1 MEAKEEISDTD
12 SGIIL
17 HSGPDSPT
25 TVMKDVSTH
34 TRAVKLKRQSLED
47 RLELCLL
54 ELKKLCIR
62 EAELTGHLSS
72 DYPLLP
78 GEKPPQIRR
87 RIGAAFKLDEQSI
100 LHRGGEDSELRSVEA
115 KLALQ
120 QQIHVA
126 ARKLCQ
132 EEHLS
137 KAVRKS
143 RLQQSKREEQKLKEL
158 QEAVF
163 QLRLDHGRSSPRPGL
178 ILQKL
183 QGTSDDSSLSDSAV
197 LDEEELT
204 SQSSQVSSEP
214 PPTVDSLPVPPG
226 TSHRPLTPTGTSQ
239 LLQLPVPSPRPLLT
253 LPLEP
258 LHPCPSPTMEHDPA
272 PIQNSPWTESSLDQP
287 YQKKKSRS
295 SSTKSSPAVTPTLP
309 PLKACLE
316 EAGITLQVPGHAS
329 LRHIQSSS
337 APSTPELHL
346 RRGYSLRV
354 PNSEPPNDVE
364 LDRGRLRA
372 PRRRLTDVLPSPS
385 PEYSPIRLATPNPMY
400 HDSSEDSNSEHSS
413 APSYMSSPCQDHS
426 FELQRQACQ
435 SHQSHYRYHYPSPTD
450 HYIPQPYSPLSH
462 YKTPPPQLSP
472 NYYRGYMDEGRSHDM
487 DMSRMY
493 IRPQPPPSCAN
504 GHYEYWYEEAP
515 PHPLYR
521 QIPAHVKLSRAPSLR
536 EYPHHPSRGLPRQVV
551 SEELKSWHQRSQL
564 RPPRPRSLDRHR
576 QGAVRVRTLPG
587 QESPLPRQ
595 HGFHD
600 PQQVPQRRI
609 IQRTADGTPIKWYE
623 DDDAEIV
630 SQV

>member
-1 MEAKEEISDTD
+1 MEVKEEISDTD

-25 TVMKDVSTH
+25 TGMKDVITH

-47 RLELCLL
+47 RLELCIL

-100 LHRGGEDSELRSVEA
+100 LHRGGEDSELCAVEA

-120 QQIHVA
+120 QQIYVA
-126 ARKLCQ
+126 ARRLCQ

-137 KAVRKS
+137 KAVKKS
-143 RLQQSKREEQKLKEL
+143 RVQQCKREEQKLKEL

-163 QLRLDHGRSSPRPGL
+163 QLRLAHGRSSPRPGM
-178 ILQKL
+178 ILPKHQA
-183 QGTSDDSSLSDSAV
+183 TSDDSSLSDSAV
-197 LDEEELT
+197 LDEEELM
-204 SQSSQVSSEP
+204 SQSSQLSSEP
-214 PPTVDSLPVPPG
+214 PPVVDCLSIPPG
-226 TSHRPLTPTGTSQ
+226 TSHRPLTPTGSCP
-239 LLQLPVPSPRPLLT
+239 LLQPPDPSPCQQPT
-253 LPLEP
+253 LPLQA
-258 LHPCPSPTMEHDPA
+258 LHPCHSPTVEYEPA
-272 PIQNSPWTESSLDQP
+272 PIQNSPWKESSLDQP
-287 YQKKKSRS
+287 YQKQKKSCS

-309 PLKACLE
+309 PLEACLE
-316 EAGITLQVPGHAS
+316 EAGVTLQIPCHKS
-329 LRHIQSSS
+329 LRHTQSSS
-337 APSTPELHL
+337 APSTPEMHL

-354 PNSEPPNDVE
+354 PNTEPPQEVE
-364 LDRGRLRA
+364 RDRGRSQG
-372 PRRRLTDVLPSPS
+372 PRRRLTDVNLTSSS
-385 PEYSPIRLATPNPMY
+385 PEYSPMRLAMGNPMY
-400 HDSSEDSNSEHSS
+400 YSSSEDSNSEHSS
-413 APSYMSSPCQDHS
+413 TLSYVCSPCQEHPA
-426 FELQRQACQ
+426 ELQRPYQAQ
-435 SHQSHYRYHYPSPTD
+435 YRYHYTSLPD
-450 HYIPQPYSPLSH
+450 NYIPQPYMPLSH
-462 YKTPPPQLSP
+462 YKNSSPQLSSSFH
-472 NYYRGYMDEGRSHDM
+472 RGFVDEGRGHEM

-493 IRPQPPPSCAN
+493 MRHQPPPSCTN

-515 PHPLYR
+515 PHQVYR
-521 QIPAHVKLSRAPSLR
+521 PVPPHLKLSRAPSLR

-576 QGAVRVRTLPG
+576 QGAVRFKNLPG
-587 QESPLPRQ
+587 HESPLSQQ
-595 HGFHD
+595 HSFQEH
-600 PQQVPQRRI
+600 QVPQRQI
-609 IQRTADGTPIKWYE
+609 IQRTADGTPIKWYDE
-623 DDDAEIV
+623 EDAEIV

>member
-25 TVMKDVSTH
+25 TLMKDVSTH

-47 RLELCLL
+47 RLELCIL

-100 LHRGGEDSELRSVEA
+100 LHRGEDSELHSVEA

-126 ARKLCQ
+126 ARRLFQ

-137 KAVRKS
+137 KAVKKS
-143 RLQQSKREEQKLKEL
+143 RLQQCKREEQKLKEL
-158 QEAVF
+158 QESVF
-163 QLRLDHGRSSPRPGL
+163 QLRLEHGRSSPRPGM

-183 QGTSDDSSLSDSAV
+183 QGSSDDSSLSDSAV

-214 PPTVDSLPVPPG
+214 PPVADSLPVPSG
-226 TSHRPLTPTGTSQ
+226 TSHRPLTPTGPSP
-239 LLQLPVPSPRPLLT
+239 LLQLPETRPRPPPT
-253 LPLEP
+253 LPLEA
-258 LHPCPSPTMEHDPA
+258 LRPCHSPTLEPEPA
-272 PIQNSPWTESSLDQP
+272 PIQNSPWKESSLDQP
-287 YQKKKSRS
+287 YHKQKSRS

-309 PLKACLE
+309 PLEACLE
-316 EAGITLQVPGHAS
+316 EAGITLQIPSHAS

-337 APSTPELHL
+337 APSTPDMHL

-354 PNSEPPNDVE
+354 PNSEPHYDVDR
-364 LDRGRLRA
+364 DRGRSRG
-372 PRRRLTDVLPSPS
+372 PRRRLTDVVLPSPS
-385 PEYSPIRLATPNPMY
+385 PDYSPIRLAVGNPMY

-413 APSYMSSPCQDHS
+413 APSYISSPCQEHS
-426 FELQRQACQ
+426 FELQRP
-435 SHQSHYRYHYPSPTD
+435 SQSHYRYHYSSPAD
-450 HYIPQPYSPLSH
+450 NYIPQSYIPLSH
-462 YKTPPPQLSP
+462 YKSPSPQLSP
-472 NYYRGYMDEGRSHDM
+472 SFYRGYVDDGRGHDI
-487 DMSRMY
+487 DMNRMY
-493 IRPQPPPSCAN
+493 IRPQPPPACTN

-515 PHPLYR
+515 PHPLCR
-521 QIPAHVKLSRAPSLR
+521 PIPPHVKLSRAPSLR

-551 SEELKSWHQRSQL
+551 SEQLKSWHQRSQL

-576 QGAVRVRTLPG
+576 QGAVRVRNLPG
-587 QESPLPRQ
+587 HESPLPHQ
-595 HGFHD
+595 HGFQE
-600 PQQVPQRRI
+600 QQVPQRRI

-623 DDDAEIV
+623 EEDAEIV